1 MHQIF
6 KIKLTIKKEVM
17 MAENKNNMVGCK
29 LDDSQVGVLDELIKS
44 GKAKTRSGAIQY
56 LINLKLI
63 LE

>member
-1 MHQIF
+1 
-6 KIKLTIKKEVM
+6 M

-56 LINLKLI
+56 LINLKII